1 MPLGV
6 FTAVTGVS
14 GGGKSTFLIETLYKS
29 AARRVMGAREIPAEH
44 DRIDGF
50 EFIDKVIDI
59 DQSPIGRTPRSNPA
73 TYTGAFTPIRD
84 WFAGLP
90 EAKARGY
97 APGRFSFNVKGGRC
111 EACRGDGVIKI
122 EMHFLPDVYVTCD
135 VCHGKRY
142 NRETLDVTFKGKSI
156 ADVLDMTVEEGV
168 EFFAAVPA
176 VRDKLQSLFDVGLG
190 YIKVGQQANTL
201 SGGEAQRVKLAK
213 ELSKRSTGRT
223 LYILDEP
230 TTGLH
235 FHDVNKLTE
244 MLHALVEQG
253 NSVVVIEHNLEVI
266 KTADWIIDIGPEG
279 GTGGGEVVA
288 TGTPEDIVKVERSY
302 TGHFLKELLE
312 RRPAG
317 TGGCGIIRSFR
328 RKGSIG
334 RRPEEEQ
341 HMSTSGT
348 IRTGIGGW
356 TFEPWE
362 GTFYPEKLPKKRQ
375 LEHAS
380 RQLTAIEVNGT
391 YYSSQKP
398 ETFAKWAS
406 EVPEDFIFSLKA
418 SRFVTNRR
426 VLAEAGESMTKF
438 LTQGLTELGSH
449 LGPIL
454 WQFAPTKKF
463 DAEDFGA
470 FLSLLPEKQD
480 GIRLRHVVEVR
491 NETFQVPEFIDLLA
505 GHKVAVVCADHHD
518 YPMLPDVTA
527 DFVYCRLQK
536 GEDDIK
542 TCYPKKEIDH
552 WAERVKTY
560 AKGAVPD
567 DLPLI
572 APDRKVEKTPR
583 DVFAFFITG
592 GKVNAPVGAQELQK
606 AV

>member
-1 MPLGV
+1 
-6 FTAVTGVS
+6 
-14 GGGKSTFLIETLYKS
+14 
-29 AARRVMGAREIPAEH
+29 
-44 DRIDGF
+44 
-50 EFIDKVIDI
+50 
-59 DQSPIGRTPRSNPA
+59 
-73 TYTGAFTPIRD
+73 
-84 WFAGLP
+84 
-90 EAKARGY
+90 
-97 APGRFSFNVKGGRC
+97 
-111 EACRGDGVIKI
+111 
-122 EMHFLPDVYVTCD
+122 
-135 VCHGKRY
+135 
-142 NRETLDVTFKGKSI
+142 
-156 ADVLDMTVEEGV
+156 
-168 EFFAAVPA
+168 
-176 VRDKLQSLFDVGLG
+176 
-190 YIKVGQQANTL
+190 
-201 SGGEAQRVKLAK
+201 
-213 ELSKRSTGRT
+213 
-223 LYILDEP
+223 
-230 TTGLH
+230 
-235 FHDVNKLTE
+235 
-244 MLHALVEQG
+244 
-253 NSVVVIEHNLEVI
+253 
-266 KTADWIIDIGPEG
+266 
-279 GTGGGEVVA
+279 
-288 TGTPEDIVKVERSY
+288 
-302 TGHFLKELLE
+302 
-312 RRPAG
+312 
-317 TGGCGIIRSFR
+317 
-328 RKGSIG
+328 
-334 RRPEEEQ
+334 
-341 HMSTSGT
+341 MSTSGT

-406 EVPEDFIFSLKA
+406 EVPEDFVFSLKA

-505 GHKVAVVCADHHD
+505 RHKVAVVCADHHD

-552 WAERVKTY
+552 WADRVKTY
-560 AKGAVPD
+560 AKGGVPD

-606 AV
+606 VV